1 LPESSLQRVAA
12 GDPAAVNEILDRY
25 GGLVWSI
32 ARRMSVD
39 PAEVED
45 AVQEIFI
52 DLWRNAARFDAACG
66 SEAAFIVTLA
76 RRRLV
81 DRHRKRVRRAPMASL
96 DDGRL
101 EPAGKREAGVED
113 RSELAEE
120 AERARD
126 TMNQLKPDE
135 RRVLELAVYHG
146 LSQNEIADEMSLPL
160 GTVKTHSRRGLI
172 RLRELLGAPPRE
184 QARGGAR

>member
-12 GDPAAVNEILDRY
+12 GDTGAVNEILDRY

-39 PAEVED
+39 PADVED

-52 DLWRNAARFDAACG
+52 DLWRNAARFDAECG
-66 SEAAFIVTLA
+66 SESAFITMLA

-81 DRHRKRVRRAPMASL
+81 DRHRKRSRRTPTTSL
-96 DDGRL
+96 DDAAL
-101 EPAGKREAGVED
+101 DPAGPNDGAVQA
-113 RSELAEE
+113 RSELDE
-120 AERARD
+120 AAQQARNS
-126 TMNQLKPDE
+126 MGRLKPEE
-135 RRVLELAVYHG
+135 RRVLELSVYHG
-146 LSQNEIADEMSLPL
+146 LSQTEIADKMQLPL

-184 QARGGAR
+184 QSRGGAR